1 MVFLKPL
8 IRYADFKGRS
18 GRAEYWGFFL
28 FQSCIGGLLVTLTI
42 LSTAKGETGAGAL
55 IGGLLTIGTVLAFI
69 IPNWAVTVR
78 RLHDT
83 NRSALWLLLQ
93 APSVLAPISFGGAI
107 LGILGERGVSSAVAA
122 QTFVTLAGGGL
133 LLLLIGG
140 VCSLILM
147 TLMWLPGTDGENR
160 FGPDPRSPEARLHL
174 GAGNAAELDSDRFD
188 AIFAEARRERELT
201 VQPDSSWDQTMPTPG
216 FGRRGLSG

>member
-8 IRYADFKGRS
+8 LRYADFKGRS

-28 FQSCIGGLLVTLTI
+28 FQAGIGGLLVALTTLSI
-42 LSTAKGETGAGAL
+42 AKGEAGVGAL
-55 IGGLLTIGTVLAFI
+55 IGGLLTIGSVLAFI

-83 NRSALWLLLQ
+83 NRSAWWLMLQ

-122 QTFVTLAGGGL
+122 QTFVSLAGGGL

-140 VCSLILM
+140 ICNLILM

-160 FGPDPRSPEARLHL
+160 FGPDPRSPEAGLHL
-174 GAGNAAELDSDRFD
+174 DSNASVGLDNDRFD
-188 AIFAEARRERELT
+188 AIFAEARREREQT
-201 VQPDSSWDQTMPTPG
+201 VQPDPSWDQAMPTPG